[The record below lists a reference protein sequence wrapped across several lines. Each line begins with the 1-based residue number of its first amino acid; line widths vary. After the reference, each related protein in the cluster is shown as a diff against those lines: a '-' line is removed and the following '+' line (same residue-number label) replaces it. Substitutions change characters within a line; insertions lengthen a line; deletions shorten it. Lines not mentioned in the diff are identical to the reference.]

1 MHLACLNVIKGEFT
15 QSIPQVIT
23 YTPPGSP
30 MQIDV
35 CSVSQGDKRVFSTL
49 SQALGLMADLDLG
62 TLYPLV
68 LPQHPLSRP

>member
-1 MHLACLNVIKGEFT
+1 
-15 QSIPQVIT
+15 
-23 YTPPGSP
+23 

-62 TLYPLV
+62 R
-68 LPQHPLSRP
+68 LSRSVHSRIVD